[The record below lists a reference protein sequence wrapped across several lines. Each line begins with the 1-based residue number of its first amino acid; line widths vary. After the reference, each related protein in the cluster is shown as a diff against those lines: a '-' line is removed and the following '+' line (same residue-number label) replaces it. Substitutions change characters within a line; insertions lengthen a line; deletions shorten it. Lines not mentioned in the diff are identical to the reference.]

1 MLKSLSTL
9 EKMHPDD
16 KNVFASNIFD
26 KYENQPDNLH
36 SVCLAGF
43 ASSYISKKVD
53 NLSIEPDEIKSCT
66 VSVSNVNDVKLNPNI
81 IVVKNEPG
89 KMRKRSQP
97 CVIRFHKV
105 SNWKALLETFTVI
118 DALGKWE
125 WIKTRQSEL
134 WR

>member
-1 MLKSLSTL
+1 MRQSNIDVFYVPTSLKKNKTRMLKSLSTL
-9 EKMHPDD
+9 EKVHPDD
-16 KNVFASNIFD
+16 KNVFVSNIFD

-36 SVCLAGF
+36 SVCLADF

-53 NLSIEPDEIKSCT
+53 NLSMEPDEIKSCT
-66 VSVSNVNDVKLNPNI
+66 VSVANVNDVKLNPNI

-105 SNWKALLETFTVI
+105 SN
-118 DALGKWE
+118 
-125 WIKTRQSEL
+125 
-134 WR
+134 

>member
-9 EKMHPDD
+9 EKVHPDD
-16 KNVFASNIFD
+16 KNVFVSNIFD

-36 SVCLAGF
+36 SVCLADF

-89 KMRKRSQP
+89 KMQKRSQP

-105 SNWKALLETFTVI
+105 SN
-118 DALGKWE
+118 
-125 WIKTRQSEL
+125 
-134 WR
+134 

>member
-105 SNWKALLETFTVI
+105 SN
-118 DALGKWE
+118 
-125 WIKTRQSEL
+125 
-134 WR
+134 

>member
-1 MLKSLSTL
+1 MRQSNIDVFYVPTSLKKNKTRMLKSLSTL
-9 EKMHPDD
+9 EKVHPDD
-16 KNVFASNIFD
+16 KNVFVSNIFD

-36 SVCLAGF
+36 SVCLADF
-43 ASSYISKKVD
+43 VSSYISKKVD
-53 NLSIEPDEIKSCT
+53 HLSIEPDEIKSCT

-105 SNWKALLETFTVI
+105 SN
-118 DALGKWE
+118 
-125 WIKTRQSEL
+125 
-134 WR
+134 

>member
-1 MLKSLSTL
+1 MRQSNIDVFYVPTSLKKNKTRMLKSLSTL
-9 EKMHPDD
+9 EKVHPDD
-16 KNVFASNIFD
+16 KNVFVSNIFD

-36 SVCLAGF
+36 SVCLADF

-105 SNWKALLETFTVI
+105 SN
-118 DALGKWE
+118 
-125 WIKTRQSEL
+125 
-134 WR
+134 

>member
-1 MLKSLSTL
+1 MRQSNIDVFYVPTSLKKNKTRMLKSLSTL
-9 EKMHPDD
+9 EKLHPDD
-16 KNVFASNIFD
+16 ENVFASNIFD

-36 SVCLAGF
+36 SVCLADF
-43 ASSYISKKVD
+43 ASIYISKKVD
-53 NLSIEPDEIKSCT
+53 NLSIEPDEIKSYT

-105 SNWKALLETFTVI
+105 SN
-118 DALGKWE
+118 
-125 WIKTRQSEL
+125 
-134 WR
+134 

>member
-1 MLKSLSTL
+1 MRQSNIDVFYVPTSLKKNKTRMLKSLSTL

-36 SVCLAGF
+36 SVCLADF

-105 SNWKALLETFTVI
+105 SN
-118 DALGKWE
+118 
-125 WIKTRQSEL
+125 
-134 WR
+134 